1 MQWCWT
7 FCDVRGKLSEVFF
20 QGTKEHSNIL
30 AVQAWCWHKVH
41 LVHDNKS
48 KAWQTAPNRHWIK
61 MVKMIFLAFSELQMA
76 DESEL
81 TNILRGSTVCCSLCL
96 FTVHVSVHCVHF
108 VLSSFP
114 RASCGAKQR
123 PFEKCQ
129 EHRMKC
135 WSSVSP
141 LSGQL

>member
-20 QGTKEHSNIL
+20 QGTKNTQIYLQCKPRAGIKCIL
-30 AVQAWCWHKVH
+30 CIMIRAKHGRQC
-41 LVHDNKS
+41 L
-48 KAWQTAPNRHWIK
+48 WIK

-76 DESEL
+76 EESEL
-81 TNILRGSTVCCSLCL
+81 TNILRGSTVYCSLCM
-96 FTVHVSVHCVHF
+96 FTVHVNVHRVHF

-114 RASCGAKQR
+114 PASCGAKQR

-135 WSSVSP
+135 CVSP
-141 LSGQL
+141 LSGQV